1 MIDCH
6 IADGWPCSRVRRLDW
21 SSSSELCDACHLQA
35 ARRSRRG
42 GRRRLACF
50 QNNTTTQEWNQS
62 SSSPWMVFGCCGRDG
77 NSFHSSCPLRWS
89 WNMRLHQKEPWSIS
103 EPSRLPLSAACGSL
117 VLFLGTG
124 RCCGPGGMLPTMG
137 HLLEQVSPRA

>member
-1 MIDCH
+1 MTVTLQMVGPALGSGDWIGVAPLSCVMPVTSKQQGGAEEEEDE
-6 IADGWPCSRVRRLDW
+6 GWPV
-21 SSSSELCDACHLQA
+21 
-35 ARRSRRG
+35 
-42 GRRRLACF
+42 F
-50 QNNTTTQEWNQS
+50 KTTQEWNQRS
-62 SSSPWMVFGCCGRDG
+62 GSPWMVFGCCGRDG

-137 HLLEQVSPRA
+137 HLLEQVSPRV